1 MIDILSSPSDRKHPL
16 LTTKH
21 HLKKQQ
27 ACVLFSIQFKVSSF
41 SSGPRLHTENRQRN
55 RCLIS
60 LKCSWLAQLTPH
72 CCIQVLSLI
81 PSFAAWRWEKSSCAI
96 TSVHNII
103 LLPPEICFMAAS
115 FIFWKPCRVL
125 CTALKSNL
133 TVCNFWKLLGIYF
146 CHSSPHA
153 SGENTIF
160 LFCPL
165 PASVGFVPLVH
176 VWNNSV
182 PALKNALKI
191 CLFAQVC
198 VCKVLFCL
206 DL

>member
-1 MIDILSSPSDRKHPL
+1 MQLTCTSP
-16 LTTKH
+16 
-21 HLKKQQ
+21 
-27 ACVLFSIQFKVSSF
+27 
-41 SSGPRLHTENRQRN
+41 
-55 RCLIS
+55 
-60 LKCSWLAQLTPH
+60 QLTPH
-72 CCIQVLSLI
+72 CCIQLLSLI

-96 TSVHNII
+96 TSVHSII

-115 FIFWKPCRVL
+115 FIFWMPCRVL
-125 CTALKSNL
+125 RTALKSNL

-182 PALKNALKI
+182 PALKNTKN
-191 CLFAQVC
+191 LFVRTGVC
-198 VCKVLFCL
+198 VKFYFAWTCKPTQVYMFTFSIVSTLSLHIMKYTIDVKTATSVILTLVCGHHHIA
-206 DL
+206 DLSARLLQLTKT